1 MLPVFIDFFVFIV
14 NNRLISSVFGGP
26 SALDSYLPLL
36 SMIFGFLCQK
46 SLCFTNIS

>member
-1 MLPVFIDFFVFIV
+1 MLPVFTDFFIFTV

-36 SMIFGFLCQK
+36 SIDFGFLYQK